1 MIKNK
6 VYNLSQKAK
15 QYYFT
20 KKLNHI
26 IKFNVVFAIF
36 QKYLSIIDHKAN
48 CDLNLNPKNVHN
60 PLSATYMFLTC

>member
-26 IKFNVVFAIF
+26 IKFNVVFEIF

-48 CDLNLNPKNVHN
+48 CE
-60 PLSATYMFLTC
+60 

>member
-26 IKFNVVFAIF
+26 IKFNVAFAIF
-36 QKYLSIIDHKAN
+36 QK
-48 CDLNLNPKNVHN
+48 
-60 PLSATYMFLTC
+60 